1 MPPPFFSSTCPH
13 PTMPSK
19 KETRI
24 SLDELQALIALVD
37 AHGLEELLVEAHG
50 VRVALR
56 TSTAV
61 VSVPE
66 GAKEVPVTVLA
77 PSPAGTASTEP
88 SVSEDEQGQYTAIT
102 SPMAGVFYRAPR
114 PDEPPYINEGDFIEV
129 GQTVGLIEAMKIF
142 SPVLS
147 DVRGRVVAIPA
158 QNATMVHEGT
168 VLVLVEPAESDMSEA

>member
-1 MPPPFFSSTCPH
+1 
-13 PTMPSK
+13 MPSK

-56 TSTAV
+56 TGQTT
-61 VSVPE
+61 VPLHE
-66 GAKEVPVTVLA
+66 AARDVPVTVFA
-77 PSPAGTASTEP
+77 SSPVGTAPAGP
-88 SVSEDEQGQYTAIT
+88 PVPVQEQAQYAAVT

-158 QNATMVHEGT
+158 QNGALVEEGT
-168 VLVLVEPAESDMSEA
+168 VLVLVEPAESEMSEA